1 MGVSGAGVREVK
13 SAARTIELLEFLAA
27 RYGTATRLRD
37 VAEGLG
43 TPRSSAYALLQTL
56 VARGWVETDPTGA
69 DYSIG
74 IRALLAGTSYIDRDP
89 YVRLVQPI
97 LVDAAH
103 GLRETMHMGR
113 LDGTQIVY
121 LLTVESH
128 EYRRSNHRVGRRLEA
143 IHTALGKAVLAAR
156 SDTVLGSLPEPL
168 TPASLTSLEAARA
181 DLELTRARGYA
192 TDNEENTPGL
202 RCFGVALRY
211 SAPAR
216 DSISCSI
223 PIERLTPDREKTII
237 DTLLEVRDRIEW
249 SAPVGADR

>member
-1 MGVSGAGVREVK
+1 MGVSSAGVREVK

-27 RYGTATRLRD
+27 WYGTATRLRD
-37 VAEGLG
+37 VVEGLG

-97 LVDAAH
+97 LIDAAH

-128 EYRRSNHRVGRRLEA
+128 EYRRSNHRVAVYMAGKLKTAAQMAA
-143 IHTALGKAVLAAR
+143 IALLLYDGALWSLNARWWGTLLLWAAAVLTIWSMAYYLQR
-156 SDTVLGSLPEPL
+156 SVPEIRK
-168 TPASLTSLEAARA
+168 RA
-181 DLELTRARGYA
+181 LQNGQYK
-192 TDNEENTPGL
+192 NT
-202 RCFGVALRY
+202 
-211 SAPAR
+211 
-216 DSISCSI
+216 
-223 PIERLTPDREKTII
+223 
-237 DTLLEVRDRIEW
+237 
-249 SAPVGADR
+249 

>member
-1 MGVSGAGVREVK
+1 
-13 SAARTIELLEFLAA
+13 
-27 RYGTATRLRD
+27 
-37 VAEGLG
+37 
-43 TPRSSAYALLQTL
+43 
-56 VARGWVETDPTGA
+56 
-69 DYSIG
+69 
-74 IRALLAGTSYIDRDP
+74 
-89 YVRLVQPI
+89 
-97 LVDAAH
+97 
-103 GLRETMHMGR
+103 MGR

-168 TPASLTSLEAARA
+168 TPGSLTSLEAARA

-211 SAPAR
+211 SAPPR

-237 DTLLEVRDRIEW
+237 DTLLEVRERIEW

>member
-1 MGVSGAGVREVK
+1 MGALGAGVREVK

-89 YVRLVQPI
+89 CVRLVQPI

-103 GLRETMHMGR
+103 ELRETMH
-113 LDGTQIVY
+113 I
-121 LLTVESH
+121 
-128 EYRRSNHRVGRRLEA
+128 
-143 IHTALGKAVLAAR
+143 ALGKAVLSTR
-156 SDTVLGSLPEPL
+156 PDTALGSLPEPL
-168 TPASLTSLEAARA
+168 TPGSLTSLKAARA
-181 DLELTRARGYA
+181 DLELTRTRGYA

-211 SAPAR
+211 STPVR

-223 PIERLTPDREKTII
+223 PIERLTPARERTII
-237 DTLLEVRDRIEW
+237 DTLLTIRERIEW
-249 SAPVGADR
+249 SAPVDAVR